1 MKIESEEKENK
12 SLEMKKELELKIFSV
27 TKENKIIS
35 QRVKYLENKIDE
47 INNDNKQAYDLL
59 LVKYREALDINLH
72 FIFEIK

>member
-1 MKIESEEKENK
+1 MKIESEEKENQ

-47 INNDNKQAYDLL
+47 INNDNKQAYD
-59 LVKYREALDINLH
+59 
-72 FIFEIK
+72 